1 MKLQTKYHHLW
12 KKGNLV
18 IAVSCSGMVQEQ
30 WAQNQSLRLV
40 VSHNLILPSA
50 SRRISYYVHVQIPH
64 TRFHS
69 LGLYF
74 KHPLIGTIFKFWLT
88 PENPLLQVLTSRNCS
103 LFFFFFFLISPCRRA
118 VTKGTNGL
126 RFSKEIN
133 KRKTEPN

>member
-1 MKLQTKYHHLW
+1 MKLPMKYHHLW
-12 KKGNLV
+12 KKRNLV

-40 VSHNLILPSA
+40 VSHNLSLPSA

-74 KHPLIGTIFKFWLT
+74 KHPLNYF
-88 PENPLLQVLTSRNCS
+88 QVLVGSREPFATSSNVKK
-103 LFFFFFFLISPCRRA
+103 LFTVFFFFFFFFFFYLTLSQGCHKRYKRFK
-118 VTKGTNGL
+118 VFKGN
-126 RFSKEIN
+126 
-133 KRKTEPN
+133 